1 MREPHEI
8 EERISAHLRVI
19 AVIAEGLHDYE
30 LMLEEHLR
38 IPIEEMTDFDHQR
51 IRQIKLT
58 MEILYK
64 NGDWNEAMIL
74 SLKDDL
80 DKALDKEVR
89 GW

>member
-38 IPIEEMTDFDHQR
+38 IPLERMTDFDHQR

-64 NGDWNEAMIL
+64 NGDWNEDMIL

>member
-38 IPIEEMTDFDHQR
+38 IPLERMTDFDHQR

-58 MEILYK
+58 MQILYK
-64 NGDWNEAMIL
+64 NRDWNEGMIE

-80 DKALDKEVR
+80 DKALDKETR

>member
-38 IPIEEMTDFDHQR
+38 IPLERMTDFDHQR

-64 NGDWNEAMIL
+64 NGDWNEAMII